1 MPGFKISCDYCGEKS
16 PIKSAEQF
24 KDMLNPKSFQKF
36 TISKHGIKCRKC
48 GNKVLEEKVVKPDES
63 N

>member
-1 MPGFKISCDYCGEKS
+1 MPGFRISCDYCGEKS

-24 KDMLNPKSFQKF
+24 KDLLNEKSDAKF
-36 TISKHGIKCRKC
+36 TLSSKGIKCRKC
-48 GNKVLEEKVVKPDES
+48 GNKVVKPDES

>member
-1 MPGFKISCDYCGEKS
+1 MAGFKLSCDYCGEKT
-16 PIKSAEQF
+16 PIKSPEQY
-24 KDMLNPKSFQKF
+24 KDLLDEKYDAKF

-48 GNKVLEEKVVKPDES
+48 GNKVVEKVVKPDEP

>member
-1 MPGFKISCDYCGEKS
+1 MAGFKISCDYCGEKS

-24 KDMLNPKSFQKF
+24 KDLLKPKSTAKF
-36 TISKHGIKCRKC
+36 TLSSKGLKCKKC
-48 GNKVLEEKVVKPDES
+48 GNKVVNDKVVKPNES